1 MKKTKA
7 RYFKPYL
14 FRFEDRFNPS
24 AFTEPIVLNSVNGL
38 LDITLLAQQSNQMLE
53 TIGNTPFNLG
63 TGAIP
68 TQVLTGGFYTYN
80 WTLNS
85 GQATQMTINSNNQ
98 STTSVVGGAGLTGD
112 TYTGPT
118 LHVNRGDTIRIFM
131 ENGLPD
137 SIPLAPN
144 TNTADTSVSQ
154 MTGPQPINNHMHGL
168 HVSPAGSSDNVLIE
182 IPQEMGFVY
191 EYTIPQDQP
200 DGLFWLH
207 NHRHEF
213 TSDQTY
219 RGLASMIIVGN
230 NANID
235 KNAASNIDQI
245 ASIPNQ
251 FVMAI
256 QTQNL
261 AKAND
266 PSIPSYLVNPQMD
279 GAAYSVTN
287 PSGAVGAP
295 LQYLQ
300 YFQGGS
306 VSANTPGTAGGPAT
320 SFIKQYTINGLVNP
334 TITAAIG
341 ESQVWSFAN
350 ISSGTN
356 FQIGLYNGSTLVSNN
371 LFQISQDGNALVN
384 PVAGNGLIIAPGS
397 RYSFVITAPL
407 NANTSYT
414 LKAFDI
420 ASGTSTPA
428 SSSAISLVTITASTI
443 IGSTSAINTSTVLTS
458 STNPAFVDLSTAT
471 IAANRTVVFSSQVAN
486 PNAGSS
492 ISGGGGNQFQIN
504 GESFP
509 DNVIFQPRLG
519 TVEEWTLLNYSNQP
533 HPFHIHVND
542 FQVMSIF
549 APTEPSGTNGVVQF
563 YPGNVTTPYQYGLD
577 VINIPPALFANS
589 VITNLTVTSGGSG
602 FTNGQIVNISQPAFT
617 YVDSKGATKNINA
630 STTSA
635 TGSATVNSAGQL
647 TSVTILSSGAGFNST
662 FNSSGTQTAGYVT
675 ITGGTTPATGTVV
688 VQNGVV
694 VPGSPPSQG
703 PIVINTLSV
712 TAGGSGFT
720 NGQIVNIS
728 SSTSTT
734 NATGSATVNSSG
746 QLTAVAILNPGSGFT
761 TTQTVTITGGTGT
774 TQATGTVFG
783 QASNTFG
790 NVLVP
795 GKIVIRYN
803 PVGFTGSYVYH
814 CHILTHEDRGMM
826 AQITILPNVPIYAT
840 GAGAGGAPQ
849 VNVYSSLDNSL
860 ITSFLAFESG
870 FSGGVSTAV
879 ADVNNDGIS
888 DLIAGAGPGGGPRVI
903 VFNGATNFTTVLQDF
918 FAFDPSFRGGVDV
931 AGADFNVDGFADIV
945 ASAGPGGGPEVRV
958 FDAKTLN
965 VLTQFYAYDP
975 SFSGGVTVATG
986 ETDGSGLSSLI
997 TGAGPGGGSHVKIW
1011 RNALM
1016 YTIGSTPILPGAQTI
1031 STFTLTGQFMAYESA
1046 YTGGVNVSTGLVGG
1060 MSQGGFDRII
1070 TGTINGAPLVSVWQA
1085 MDNMDPFPMSATPQS
1100 DYTMQSS
1107 FFAFNSND
1115 TNGVFVGAVDGS
1127 TGSDLIVT
1135 QGKGSN
1141 VLQRYSFLPGTE
1153 APTFEDEFSPFPI
1166 GFLGG
1171 ISLGGTN

>member
-24 AFTEPIVLNSVNGL
+24 AFAEPIVLNSVNGL
-38 LDITLLAQQSNQMLE
+38 LDITLLAHQSNQMLE
-53 TIGNTPFNLG
+53 TTGQTPFNAG
-63 TGAIP
+63 SAP
-68 TQVLTGGFYTYN
+68 AAVLTGGFYTYN

-112 TYTGPT
+112 SYTGPT
-118 LHVNRGDTIRIFM
+118 LHVKRGDTIRIFM

-137 SIPLAPN
+137 SIPMAPD
-144 TNTADTSVSQ
+144 TNTADNSVSQ
-154 MTGPQPINNHMHGL
+154 MMPGPQPINNHMHGL

-230 NANID
+230 
-235 KNAASNIDQI
+235 AASNIDQI
-245 ASIPNQ
+245 ASIPAGNQ
-251 FVMAI
+251 RVMAI

-261 AKAND
+261 ASATN
-266 PSIPSYLVNPQMD
+266 PSIPIYLTNPQMD
-279 GAAYSVTN
+279 GAAYSVGGSPGT
-287 PSGAVGAP
+287 P

-306 VSANTPGTAGGPAT
+306 VDNAAPYTDQTGQYTGTPGGAAT
-320 SFIKQYTINGLVNP
+320 SFIKQYTINGQLNP
-334 TITAAIG
+334 TITVG
-341 ESQVWSFAN
+341 KGQTEVWSFDN
-350 ISSGTN
+350 ISSITN
-356 FQIGLYNGSTLVSNN
+356 FQIRLYDEAGQKVDNK
-371 LFQISQDGNALVN
+371 LFQISQDGNALSNAVDGKDL
-384 PVAGNGLIIAPGS
+384 VIAPGS
-397 RYSFVITAPL
+397 RYSFIITAPST
-407 NANTSYT
+407 ANKWYT
-414 LKAFDI
+414 LMASDI
-420 ASGTSTPA
+420 QSGTKKSTYTIP
-428 SSSAISLVTITASTI
+428 LVTIKAD
-443 IGSTSAINTSTVLTS
+443 NTSGTTLSPAISTGTVLTS
-458 STNPAFVDLSTAT
+458 STNPAFEDLSTAP
-471 IAANRTVVFSSQVAN
+471 IVAYRQVVFSSTVAN
-486 PNAGSS
+486 PNNGGS
-492 ISGGGGNQFQIN
+492 ISGGSGNQFQIN
-504 GESFP
+504 GEAFP
-509 DNVIFQPRLG
+509 DNVIFQPRLN

-549 APTEPSGTNGVVQF
+549 APTEPSGTVQF

-577 VINIPPALFANS
+577 VINVPPALYSN
-589 VITNLTVTSGGSG
+589 
-602 FTNGQIVNISQPAFT
+602 Q
-617 YVDSKGATKNINA
+617 
-630 STTSA
+630 
-635 TGSATVNSAGQL
+635 
-647 TSVTILSSGAGFNST
+647 
-662 FNSSGTQTAGYVT
+662 
-675 ITGGTTPATGTVV
+675 
-688 VQNGVV
+688 VV

-703 PIVINTLSV
+703 PIVINILTV
-712 TAGGSGFT
+712 ITGGSGFT
-720 NGQIVNIS
+720 NGQIVTIIGGT
-728 SSTSTT
+728 TS
-734 NATGSATVNSSG
+734 ATGSATVNSSG
-746 QLTAVAILNPGSGFT
+746 QLTAVTILNPGVGFTAGQVQVTITGGTTIATGLATVNSSGQLTAVTIYSFGSGFTAGQTVTITGGTTSATGSATVNSSGQLTAVTILNPGSGFT
-761 TTQTVTITGGTGT
+761 GGQTVTITGGTT
-774 TQATGTVFG
+774 NATGTVSG
-783 QASNTFG
+783 QASNTYG
-790 NVLVP
+790 NVLQP
-795 GKIVIRYN
+795 GKVVIRYK
-803 PVGFTGSYVYH
+803 PTDFTGSYVYH

-826 AQITILPNVPIYAT
+826 AQITILPNLPIYAT
-840 GAGAGGAPQ
+840 GAGAGGTPQ

-888 DLIAGAGPGGGPRVI
+888 DLICGAGAGGGPRVI

-945 ASAGPGGGPEVRV
+945 VSAGPGGGPEVRV
-958 FDAKTLN
+958 FDANTLN
-965 VLTQFYAYDP
+965 VLTQFYAYAT

-986 ETDGSGLSSLI
+986 ETDGSGLASLI

-1016 YTIGSTPILPGAQTI
+1016 YKIGSTPILPGAQTI
-1031 STFTLTGQFMAYESA
+1031 SPFTLTGQFMAYESA

-1085 MDNMDPFPMSATPQS
+1085 MDNMDPFPVSATPSS
-1100 DYTMQSS
+1100 DYAMQSS
-1107 FFAFNSND
+1107 FFTFNSND

-1141 VLQRYSFLPGTE
+1141 VLSRYSFLPGTTN
-1153 APTFEDEFSPFPI
+1153 PTLEDEFSPFPI

>member
-1 MKKTKA
+1 
-7 RYFKPYL
+7 
-14 FRFEDRFNPS
+14 
-24 AFTEPIVLNSVNGL
+24 
-38 LDITLLAQQSNQMLE
+38 
-53 TIGNTPFNLG
+53 
-63 TGAIP
+63 
-68 TQVLTGGFYTYN
+68 
-80 WTLNS
+80 
-85 GQATQMTINSNNQ
+85 
-98 STTSVVGGAGLTGD
+98 
-112 TYTGPT
+112 
-118 LHVNRGDTIRIFM
+118 
-131 ENGLPD
+131 
-137 SIPLAPN
+137 
-144 TNTADTSVSQ
+144 
-154 MTGPQPINNHMHGL
+154 
-168 HVSPAGSSDNVLIE
+168 
-182 IPQEMGFVY
+182 
-191 EYTIPQDQP
+191 
-200 DGLFWLH
+200 
-207 NHRHEF
+207 
-213 TSDQTY
+213 
-219 RGLASMIIVGN
+219 MIIVGN

-251 FVMAI
+251 FVMAM

-486 PNAGSS
+486 PNAGNS

-509 DNVIFQPRLG
+509 ENVIFQPRLG

-549 APTEPSGTNGVVQF
+549 APTEPSGANGVVQF

-647 TSVTILSSGAGFNST
+647 TAVTILSSGAGFNST
-662 FNSSGTQTAGYVT
+662 FNSSKAQIAGFVT
-675 ITGGTTPATGTVV
+675 ITGGTTPATGNVV

-703 PIVINTLSV
+703 AIIN
-712 TAGGSGFT
+712 
-720 NGQIVNIS
+720 
-728 SSTSTT
+728 
-734 NATGSATVNSSG
+734 
-746 QLTAVAILNPGSGFT
+746 
-761 TTQTVTITGGTGT
+761 
-774 TQATGTVFG
+774 G

-879 ADVNNDGIS
+879 ADVNNDGYS
-888 DLIAGAGPGGGPRVI
+888 DLICGAGAGGGPRVI

-958 FDAKTLN
+958 FDANTLN

-1085 MDNMDPFPMSATPQS
+1085 MDNMDPFPMSATPSS

-1115 TNGVFVGAVDGS
+1115 TSGVFVGAVDGS

-1141 VLQRYSFLPGTE
+1141 VLNRYSFLPGTE

-1171 ISLGGTN
+1171 ISLGGSN

>member
-1 MKKTKA
+1 MKKTKT
-7 RYFKPYL
+7 RYFKPSL

-24 AFTEPIVLNSVNGL
+24 AFAEPIVLNSVNGL
-38 LDITLLAQQSNQMLE
+38 LDITLLAHQSNQLLE
-53 TIGNTPFNLG
+53 TTGQTPFNSG
-63 TGAIP
+63 STPA
-68 TQVLTGGFYTYN
+68 QVLTGGMYTYQ
-80 WTLNS
+80 WTLNN
-85 GQATQMTINSNNQ
+85 GQASLAGVNV
-98 STTSVVGGAGLTGD
+98 STTSGD
-112 TYTGPT
+112 NYTGPT
-118 LHVNRGDTIRIFM
+118 LNVNRGDTIRIRM
-131 ENGLPD
+131 ENDLPD
-137 SIPLAPN
+137 SIPLAPDI
-144 TNTADTSVSQ
+144 NTAFSTIST
-154 MTGPQPINNHMHGL
+154 MTPGPQPINNHMHGL

-191 EYTIPQDQP
+191 QYTIPQDQP

-219 RGLASMIIVGN
+219 RGLAAMIIVG
-230 NANID
+230 
-235 KNAASNIDQI
+235 NAASNIDQV
-245 ASIPNQ
+245 ASIPAANQ
-251 FVMAI
+251 RVMAM

-261 AKAND
+261 ASATN
-266 PSIPSYLVNPQMD
+266 PSIPSYLINPQMD
-279 GAAYSVTN
+279 GAAYSVGGA
-287 PSGAVGAP
+287 SGTP

-306 VSANTPGTAGGPAT
+306 VDSTAPYTDPTSSAGGIPS

-334 TITAAIG
+334 TITVG
-341 ESQVWSFAN
+341 KGQTEVWSFDN
-350 ISSGTN
+350 ISSVTN
-356 FQIGLYNGSTLVSNN
+356 FQIRLYDQAGTRVDNN
-371 LFQISQDGNALVN
+371 LFQISQDGNALVS
-384 PVAGNGLIIAPGS
+384 PVAGNDLVVAPGS
-397 RYSFVITAPL
+397 RYSFVVTAPST
-407 NANTSYT
+407 AGQSYT
-414 LKAFDI
+414 LRANDI
-420 ASGTSTPA
+420 NSGTKA
-428 SSSAISLVTITASTI
+428 SNTFPIPLVTITANNTNGTTLSP
-443 IGSTSAINTSTVLTS
+443 AISTSTVLTS
-458 STNPAFVDLSTAT
+458 SSNPEFQDLSTAP
-471 IAANRTVVFSSQVAN
+471 IAANRTVVFSSTVAN
-486 PNAGSS
+486 PNAGGS
-492 ISGGGGNQFQIN
+492 ISGGAGNAFQIN

-509 DNVIFQPRLG
+509 ENVIFQPRLG
-519 TVEEWTLLNYSNQP
+519 TVEEWTILNYSNQP

-549 APTEPSGTNGVVQF
+549 APTEPSGSVQF
-563 YPGNVTTPYQYGLD
+563 YPGNVTSPYQYGLD
-577 VINIPPALFANS
+577 VINIPPALYANN
-589 VITNLTVTSGGSG
+589 VITNLT
-602 FTNGQIVNISQPAFT
+602 
-617 YVDSKGATKNINA
+617 
-630 STTSA
+630 
-635 TGSATVNSAGQL
+635 
-647 TSVTILSSGAGFNST
+647 
-662 FNSSGTQTAGYVT
+662 
-675 ITGGTTPATGTVV
+675 
-688 VQNGVV
+688 
-694 VPGSPPSQG
+694 
-703 PIVINTLSV
+703 V

-728 SSTSTT
+728 QPSFGTNSASTI
-734 NATGSATVNSSG
+734 NATGSATVNSAG
-746 QLTAVAILNPGSGFT
+746 QLTAVTILSSGAGFNT
-761 TTQTVTITGGTGT
+761 TVTSGTQTAGFVTITGGTSA
-774 TQATGTVFG
+774 ATGTVVVQSGVVVPGSPPSQGAIVNG
-783 QASNTFG
+783 QAPNTFG

-860 ITSFLAFESG
+860 ITSLLAFEPT

-888 DLIAGAGPGGGPRVI
+888 DLICGAGAGGGPRVI

-965 VLTQFYAYDP
+965 VLTQFYAYDT

-1070 TGTINGAPLVSVWQA
+1070 TGTMNGAPLVSVWQA
-1085 MDNMDPFPMSATPQS
+1085 MDNMDPFPMSATPSS

-1115 TNGVFVGAVDGS
+1115 TSGVFVGAVDGS
-1127 TGSDLIVT
+1127 TGSDLIVS

-1171 ISLGGTN
+1171 ISLGGSN

>member
-1 MKKTKA
+1 MKKTKS
-7 RYFKPYL
+7 RYFKPSL

-24 AFTEPIVLNSVNGL
+24 AFTEPIVLKSVQGL
-38 LDITLLAQQSNQMLE
+38 LDITLLAHQSNQNLE
-53 TIGNTPFNLG
+53 TTGQTPCNIG
-63 TGAIP
+63 P
-68 TQVLTGGFYTYN
+68 TTEKVLTGGFYTYE

-85 GQATQMTINSNNQ
+85 GQASD
-98 STTSVVGGAGLTGD
+98 STTTGD

-118 LHVNRGDTIRIFM
+118 LHVKRGDTIRIRM

-137 SIPLAPN
+137 SIPMAPD
-144 TNTADTSVSQ
+144 TNTVGNSVSQ
-154 MTGPQPINNHMHGL
+154 MMTGPQPINNHMHGL

-230 NANID
+230 
-235 KNAASNIDQI
+235 AASNIDQI
-245 ASIPNQ
+245 ASIPAANQ
-251 FVMAI
+251 RLMGM

-261 AKAND
+261 ASANNQ
-266 PSIPSYLVNPQMD
+266 SIPGYLKNPTMS
-279 GAAYSVTN
+279 GAAYSVGGA
-287 PSGAVGAP
+287 SGTP

-306 VSANTPGTAGGPAT
+306 VDSTAPYTDPTGTAGGAAT

-334 TITAAIG
+334 TITVG
-341 ESQVWSFAN
+341 SGQTEVWSFDN
-350 ISSGTN
+350 ISAITN
-356 FQIGLYNGSTLVSNN
+356 FQIGLYNGSTPVPNN
-371 LFQISQDGNALVN
+371 LFQISQDGNVLAN
-384 PVAGNGLIIAPGS
+384 AVAGNGLIIAPGS
-397 RYSFVITAPL
+397 RYSFVITAPST
-407 NANTSYT
+407 AGTSYT
-414 LKAFDI
+414 LKAIDI
-420 ASGTSTPA
+420 RSGTGSP
-428 SSSAISLVTITASTI
+428 SSSLPFSLVTITANNNSGTTLSPAIST
-443 IGSTSAINTSTVLTS
+443 GTALTS
-458 STNPAFVDLSTAT
+458 KSNPTFKDLSTAP
-471 IAANRTVVFSSQVAN
+471 IAASRTVVFSSQVAN
-486 PNAGSS
+486 PNAGGS
-492 ISGGGGNQFQIN
+492 ISGGTGNQFQIN
-504 GESFP
+504 GEAFP
-509 DNVIFQPRLG
+509 DNVIFQPRLD
-519 TVEEWTLLNYSNQP
+519 TVEEWTLYNYSNQP

-549 APTEPSGTNGVVQF
+549 APTEPSTGVQF
-563 YPGNVTTPYQYGLD
+563 YPGNVTSPYQYSLD
-577 VINIPPALFANS
+577 VINVPPAL
-589 VITNLTVTSGGSG
+589 
-602 FTNGQIVNISQPAFT
+602 
-617 YVDSKGATKNINA
+617 Y
-630 STTSA
+630 
-635 TGSATVNSAGQL
+635 
-647 TSVTILSSGAGFNST
+647 SS
-662 FNSSGTQTAGYVT
+662 
-675 ITGGTTPATGTVV
+675 
-688 VQNGVV
+688 NGVV

-703 PIVINTLSV
+703 PIVINTLTV
-712 TAGGSGFT
+712 TTGGSGFT
-720 NGQIVNIS
+720 NGQIVNIL

-734 NATGSATVNSSG
+734 NATGSATVSSSG
-746 QLTAVAILNPGSGFT
+746 QLTAVTILNPGSGFT
-761 TTQTVTITGGTGT
+761 ANQTVTITGGTGT
-774 TQATGTVFG
+774 NNAAGTVNG
-783 QASNTFG
+783 QAYNTFG

-795 GKIVIRYN
+795 GKIVIRYK
-803 PVGFTGSYVYH
+803 PVGFTGAYVYH

-826 AQITILPNVPIYAT
+826 AQITILPNIPIYAT

-888 DLIAGAGPGGGPRVI
+888 DLICGAGAGGGPRVI
-903 VFNGATNFTTVLQDF
+903 VFDGKTNFTTVLQDF

-986 ETDGSGLSSLI
+986 ETDGSGFPSLI
-997 TGAGPGGGSHVKIW
+997 TGAGPGGGSHVEIW

-1016 YTIGSTPILPGAQTI
+1016 YAIGSTPILPGAQTI
-1031 STFTLTGQFMAYESA
+1031 STFTLTGEFYAYELA

-1070 TGTINGAPLVSVWQA
+1070 TGTMNGAPLVSVWQA

>member
-7 RYFKPYL
+7 RYFKPSL

-24 AFTEPIVLNSVNGL
+24 AFAEPIVLNSVNGL
-38 LDITLLAQQSNQMLE
+38 LDITLLAHQSNQLLE
-53 TIGNTPFNLG
+53 TTGQTPFNAG
-63 TGAIP
+63 STP
-68 TQVLTGGFYTYN
+68 TQVLTGGMYTYQ
-80 WTLNS
+80 WTLNN
-85 GQATQMTINSNNQ
+85 GQASLAGVNV
-98 STTSVVGGAGLTGD
+98 STTSGD
-112 TYTGPT
+112 NYTGPT
-118 LHVNRGDTIRIFM
+118 LNVNRGDTIRIRM
-131 ENGLPD
+131 ENDLPD
-137 SIPLAPN
+137 SIPLAPDI
-144 TNTADTSVSQ
+144 NTAFSTIST
-154 MTGPQPINNHMHGL
+154 MTPGPQPINNHMHGL

-219 RGLASMIIVGN
+219 RGLAAMIIVG
-230 NANID
+230 
-235 KNAASNIDQI
+235 NAASNIDQV
-245 ASIPNQ
+245 ASIPAANQ
-251 FVMAI
+251 RVMAM

-261 AKAND
+261 ASATN
-266 PSIPSYLVNPQMD
+266 PSIPSYLINPQMD
-279 GAAYSVTN
+279 GASYSVGGA
-287 PSGAVGAP
+287 SGTP

-306 VSANTPGTAGGPAT
+306 VDSTAPYTDPTSSAGGIPS

-334 TITAAIG
+334 TITVG
-341 ESQVWSFAN
+341 KGQTEVWSFDN
-350 ISSGTN
+350 ISSVTN
-356 FQIGLYNGSTLVSNN
+356 FQIRLYDQAGTRVDNN
-371 LFQISQDGNALVN
+371 LFQISQDGNALVS
-384 PVAGNGLIIAPGS
+384 PVAGNDLVVAPGS
-397 RYSFVITAPL
+397 RYSFVVTAPST
-407 NANTSYT
+407 AGQSYT
-414 LKAFDI
+414 LRANDI
-420 ASGTSTPA
+420 NSGTKA
-428 SSSAISLVTITASTI
+428 SNAFPIPLVTITANNTNGTTLSP
-443 IGSTSAINTSTVLTS
+443 AISTSTVLTS
-458 STNPAFVDLSTAT
+458 SSNPEFQDLSTAP
-471 IAANRTVVFSSQVAN
+471 IAANRTVVFSSTVAN
-486 PNAGSS
+486 PNAGGS
-492 ISGGGGNQFQIN
+492 ISGGAGNAFQIN

-509 DNVIFQPRLG
+509 ENVIFQPRLG
-519 TVEEWTLLNYSNQP
+519 TVEEWTILNYSNQP

-549 APTEPSGTNGVVQF
+549 APTEPSGSVQF
-563 YPGNVTTPYQYGLD
+563 YPGNVTSPYQYGLD
-577 VINIPPALFANS
+577 VINIPPALYANN
-589 VITNLTVTSGGSG
+589 VITNLT
-602 FTNGQIVNISQPAFT
+602 
-617 YVDSKGATKNINA
+617 
-630 STTSA
+630 
-635 TGSATVNSAGQL
+635 
-647 TSVTILSSGAGFNST
+647 
-662 FNSSGTQTAGYVT
+662 
-675 ITGGTTPATGTVV
+675 
-688 VQNGVV
+688 
-694 VPGSPPSQG
+694 
-703 PIVINTLSV
+703 V

-734 NATGSATVNSSG
+734 NATGSATVNSAG
-746 QLTAVAILNPGSGFT
+746 QITAVTIFSSGAGIT
-761 TTQTVTITGGTGT
+761 NGQSVSITGGATA
-774 TQATGTVFG
+774 ATGTVVVQNGVVVPENPPSQGAIVNG
-783 QASNTFG
+783 QAPNTFG

-826 AQITILPNVPIYAT
+826 AQITILPNIPIYAT

-860 ITSFLAFESG
+860 ITSLLAFEPS

-888 DLIAGAGPGGGPRVI
+888 DLICGAGAGGGPRVI

-965 VLTQFYAYDP
+965 VLTQFYAYDT

-1115 TNGVFVGAVDGS
+1115 TSGVFVGAVDGS
-1127 TGSDLIVT
+1127 TGSDLLVT

-1171 ISLGGTN
+1171 ISLGGSN

>member
-1 MKKTKA
+1 MKKTKT
-7 RYFKPYL
+7 RYFKPSL

-24 AFTEPIVLNSVNGL
+24 AFAEPIVLNSVNGL
-38 LDITLLAQQSNQMLE
+38 LDITLLAHQSNQLLE
-53 TIGNTPFNLG
+53 TTGQTPFNSG
-63 TGAIP
+63 STPA
-68 TQVLTGGFYTYN
+68 QVLTGGMYTYQ
-80 WTLNS
+80 WTLNN
-85 GQATQMTINSNNQ
+85 GQASLAGVNV
-98 STTSVVGGAGLTGD
+98 STTSGD
-112 TYTGPT
+112 NYTGPT
-118 LHVNRGDTIRIFM
+118 LNVNRGDTIRIRM
-131 ENGLPD
+131 ENDLPD
-137 SIPLAPN
+137 SIPLAPDI
-144 TNTADTSVSQ
+144 NTAFSTIST
-154 MTGPQPINNHMHGL
+154 MTPGPQPINNHMHGL

-191 EYTIPQDQP
+191 QYTIPQDQP

-219 RGLASMIIVGN
+219 RGLAAMIIVG
-230 NANID
+230 
-235 KNAASNIDQI
+235 NAASNIDQV
-245 ASIPNQ
+245 ASIPAANQ
-251 FVMAI
+251 RVMAM

-261 AKAND
+261 ASATN
-266 PSIPSYLVNPQMD
+266 PSIPSYLINPQMD
-279 GAAYSVTN
+279 GAAYSVGGA
-287 PSGAVGAP
+287 SGTP

-306 VSANTPGTAGGPAT
+306 VDSTAPYTDPTSSAGGIPS

-334 TITAAIG
+334 TITVG
-341 ESQVWSFAN
+341 KGQTEVWSFDN
-350 ISSGTN
+350 ISSVTN
-356 FQIGLYNGSTLVSNN
+356 FQIRLYDQAGTRVDNN
-371 LFQISQDGNALVN
+371 LFQISQDGNALVS
-384 PVAGNGLIIAPGS
+384 PVAGNDLVVAPGS
-397 RYSFVITAPL
+397 RYSFVVTAPST
-407 NANTSYT
+407 AGQSYT
-414 LKAFDI
+414 LRANDI
-420 ASGTSTPA
+420 NSGTKA
-428 SSSAISLVTITASTI
+428 SNTFPIPLVTITANNTNGTTLSP
-443 IGSTSAINTSTVLTS
+443 AISTSTVLTS
-458 STNPAFVDLSTAT
+458 SSNPEFQDLSTAP
-471 IAANRTVVFSSQVAN
+471 IAANRTVVFSSTVAN
-486 PNAGSS
+486 PNAGGS
-492 ISGGGGNQFQIN
+492 ISGGAGNAFQIN

-509 DNVIFQPRLG
+509 ENVIFQPRLG
-519 TVEEWTLLNYSNQP
+519 TVEEWTILNYSNQP

-549 APTEPSGTNGVVQF
+549 APTEPSGSVQF
-563 YPGNVTTPYQYGLD
+563 YPGNVTSPYQYGLD
-577 VINIPPALFANS
+577 VINIPPALYANN
-589 VITNLTVTSGGSG
+589 VITNLT
-602 FTNGQIVNISQPAFT
+602 
-617 YVDSKGATKNINA
+617 
-630 STTSA
+630 
-635 TGSATVNSAGQL
+635 
-647 TSVTILSSGAGFNST
+647 
-662 FNSSGTQTAGYVT
+662 
-675 ITGGTTPATGTVV
+675 
-688 VQNGVV
+688 
-694 VPGSPPSQG
+694 
-703 PIVINTLSV
+703 V

-728 SSTSTT
+728 QPSFGTNSASTI
-734 NATGSATVNSSG
+734 NATGSATVNSAG
-746 QLTAVAILNPGSGFT
+746 QLTAVTILSSGAGFNT
-761 TTQTVTITGGTGT
+761 TVTSGTQTAGFVTITGGTSA
-774 TQATGTVFG
+774 ATGTVVVQSGVVVPGSPPSQGAIVNG
-783 QASNTFG
+783 QAPNTFG

-860 ITSFLAFESG
+860 ITSLLAFEPT
-870 FSGGVSTAV
+870 FSGGVNTAV

-888 DLIAGAGPGGGPRVI
+888 DLICGAGAGGGPRVI

-965 VLTQFYAYDP
+965 VLTQFYAYDT

-1070 TGTINGAPLVSVWQA
+1070 TGTMNGAPLVSVWQA
-1085 MDNMDPFPMSATPQS
+1085 MDNMDPFPMSATPSS

-1115 TNGVFVGAVDGS
+1115 TSGVFVGAVDGS

-1171 ISLGGTN
+1171 ISLGGSN

>member
-7 RYFKPYL
+7 RYFKPSL

-24 AFTEPIVLNSVNGL
+24 AFAEPIVLNSVNGL
-38 LDITLLAQQSNQMLE
+38 LDITLLAHQSNQLLE
-53 TIGNTPFNLG
+53 TTGQTPFNAG
-63 TGAIP
+63 STP
-68 TQVLTGGFYTYN
+68 TQVLTGGMYTYQ
-80 WTLNS
+80 WTLNN
-85 GQATQMTINSNNQ
+85 GQASLAGVNV
-98 STTSVVGGAGLTGD
+98 STTSGD
-112 TYTGPT
+112 NYTGPT
-118 LHVNRGDTIRIFM
+118 LNVNRGDTIRIRM
-131 ENGLPD
+131 ENDLPD
-137 SIPLAPN
+137 SIPLAPDI
-144 TNTADTSVSQ
+144 NTAFSTIST
-154 MTGPQPINNHMHGL
+154 MTPGPQPINNHMHGL

-219 RGLASMIIVGN
+219 RGLAAMIIVG
-230 NANID
+230 
-235 KNAASNIDQI
+235 NAASNIDQV
-245 ASIPNQ
+245 ASIPAANQ
-251 FVMAI
+251 RVMAM

-261 AKAND
+261 ASATN
-266 PSIPSYLVNPQMD
+266 PSIPSYLINPQMD
-279 GAAYSVTN
+279 GASYSVGGA
-287 PSGAVGAP
+287 SGTP

-306 VSANTPGTAGGPAT
+306 VDSTAPYTDPTSSAGGIPS

-334 TITAAIG
+334 TITVG
-341 ESQVWSFAN
+341 KGQTEVWSFDN
-350 ISSGTN
+350 ISSVTN
-356 FQIGLYNGSTLVSNN
+356 FQIRLYDQAGTRVDNN
-371 LFQISQDGNALVN
+371 LFQISQDGNALVS
-384 PVAGNGLIIAPGS
+384 PVAGNDLVVAPGS
-397 RYSFVITAPL
+397 RYSFVVTAPST
-407 NANTSYT
+407 AGQSYT
-414 LKAFDI
+414 LRANDI
-420 ASGTSTPA
+420 NSGTKA
-428 SSSAISLVTITASTI
+428 SNAFPIPLVTITANNTNGTTLSP
-443 IGSTSAINTSTVLTS
+443 AISTSTVLTS
-458 STNPAFVDLSTAT
+458 SSNPEFQDLSTAP
-471 IAANRTVVFSSQVAN
+471 IAANRTVVFSSTVAN
-486 PNAGSS
+486 PNAGGS
-492 ISGGGGNQFQIN
+492 ISGGAGNAFQIN

-509 DNVIFQPRLG
+509 ENVIFQPRLG
-519 TVEEWTLLNYSNQP
+519 TVEEWTILNYSNQP

-549 APTEPSGTNGVVQF
+549 APTEPSGSVQF
-563 YPGNVTTPYQYGLD
+563 YPGNVTSPFQYGLD
-577 VINIPPALFANS
+577 VINIPPALYANN
-589 VITNLTVTSGGSG
+589 VITNLT
-602 FTNGQIVNISQPAFT
+602 
-617 YVDSKGATKNINA
+617 
-630 STTSA
+630 
-635 TGSATVNSAGQL
+635 
-647 TSVTILSSGAGFNST
+647 
-662 FNSSGTQTAGYVT
+662 
-675 ITGGTTPATGTVV
+675 
-688 VQNGVV
+688 
-694 VPGSPPSQG
+694 
-703 PIVINTLSV
+703 V

-734 NATGSATVNSSG
+734 NATGSATVNSAG
-746 QLTAVAILNPGSGFT
+746 QITAVTIFSSGAGIT
-761 TTQTVTITGGTGT
+761 NGQSVSITGGATA
-774 TQATGTVFG
+774 ATGTVVVQNGVVVPENPPSQGAIVNG
-783 QASNTFG
+783 QAPNTFG

-803 PVGFTGSYVYH
+803 PVDFTGSYVYH

-826 AQITILPNVPIYAT
+826 AQITILPNIPIYAT

-860 ITSFLAFESG
+860 ITSLLAFEPS

-888 DLIAGAGPGGGPRVI
+888 DLICGAGAGGGPRVI

-965 VLTQFYAYDP
+965 VLTQFYAYDT

-1115 TNGVFVGAVDGS
+1115 TSGVFVGAVDGS
-1127 TGSDLIVT
+1127 TGSDLLVT

-1171 ISLGGTN
+1171 ISLGGSN

>member
-1 MKKTKA
+1 MKKIKA
-7 RYFKPYL
+7 RYFKPSL

-24 AFTEPIVLNSVNGL
+24 AFAEPIVLNSVNGL
-38 LDITLLAQQSNQMLE
+38 LDITLLAHQSNQMLE
-53 TIGNTPFNLG
+53 TTGQTPFNAG
-63 TGAIP
+63 STPAA
-68 TQVLTGGFYTYN
+68 VLTGGLYTYQ

-85 GQATQMTINSNNQ
+85 GQASLASVNV
-98 STTSVVGGAGLTGD
+98 STTQGD
-112 TYTGPT
+112 NYTGPT
-118 LHVNRGDTIRIFM
+118 LNVNRGDTIRIRM
-131 ENGLPD
+131 ENDLPD

-144 TNTADTSVSQ
+144 TNTADNSVSQ
-154 MTGPQPINNHMHGL
+154 MMPGPQPINNHMHGF
-168 HVSPAGSSDNVLIE
+168 HVSPEGSSDNVLIE

-213 TSDQTY
+213 TNDQTY

-230 NANID
+230 
-235 KNAASNIDQI
+235 AASNIDQI
-245 ASIPNQ
+245 ASILPVNQ
-251 FVMAI
+251 RVMAM

-261 AKAND
+261 ASATN

-279 GAAYSVTN
+279 GAAYSVGGA
-287 PSGAVGAP
+287 SGTP

-300 YFQGGS
+300 YFQGGN
-306 VSANTPGTAGGPAT
+306 VDNTAPYTDPTSSPGGIPN

-334 TITAAIG
+334 TITVG
-341 ESQVWSFAN
+341 TGQTEVWSFDN

-356 FQIGLYNGSTLVSNN
+356 FQIGLYTGSTLVPNN
-371 LFQISQDGNALVN
+371 LFQISQDGNVLSNAI
-384 PVAGNGLIIAPGS
+384 AGNGLIIAPGS
-397 RYSFVITAPL
+397 RYSFVITAPST
-407 NANTSYT
+407 ANTSYT
-414 LKAFDI
+414 LKANDI
-420 ASGTSTPA
+420 ASGNKQGSYP
-428 SSSAISLVTITASTI
+428 ISLVTFTTNNTNGTTLSPVISTGTA
-443 IGSTSAINTSTVLTS
+443 LTS
-458 STNPAFVDLSTAT
+458 PSNNAFVDLSTAP

-486 PNAGSS
+486 PNAGNS
-492 ISGGGGNQFQIN
+492 ISGGGGNAFQIN

-509 DNVIFQPRLG
+509 ENVIFQPRLG
-519 TVEEWTLLNYSNQP
+519 TVEEWTILNYSNQP

-549 APTEPSGTNGVVQF
+549 APTEPLGSVQF
-563 YPGNVTTPYQYGLD
+563 YPGNVTSPYQYGLD

-589 VITNLTVTSGGSG
+589 VITNLTVTAGGSG
-602 FTNGQIVNISQPAFT
+602 FTNGQIVNISQPSF
-617 YVDSKGATKNINA
+617 GASSA
-630 STTSA
+630 STINA

-647 TSVTILSSGAGFNST
+647 TAVTILSSGAGFNST
-662 FNSSGTQTAGYVT
+662 FNSSGIQKAGYVT
-675 ITGGTTPATGTVV
+675 ITAGTASATGTVV

-703 PIVINTLSV
+703 
-712 TAGGSGFT
+712 A
-720 NGQIVNIS
+720 IVN
-728 SSTSTT
+728 
-734 NATGSATVNSSG
+734 
-746 QLTAVAILNPGSGFT
+746 
-761 TTQTVTITGGTGT
+761 
-774 TQATGTVFG
+774 G

-826 AQITILPNVPIYAT
+826 AQITILPNIPIYAT
-840 GAGAGGAPQ
+840 GAGAGGTPQ

-860 ITSFLAFESG
+860 ISSFLAFEPS

-888 DLIAGAGPGGGPRVI
+888 DLICGAGPGGGPRVI

-918 FAFDPSFRGGVDV
+918 FAFDQSFRGGVDV

-945 ASAGPGGGPEVRV
+945 VSAGPGGGPEVRV
-958 FDAKTLN
+958 FDANTLN
-965 VLTQFYAYDP
+965 VLTQFYAYDT

-1085 MDNMDPFPMSATPQS
+1085 MDHMDPFPMSATPKS

-1141 VLQRYSFLPGTE
+1141 VLQRYSFLPGT
-1153 APTFEDEFSPFPI
+1153 ANPIFADEFSPFPI

>member
-24 AFTEPIVLNSVNGL
+24 AFAEPIVLNSVNHL
-38 LDITLLAQQSNQMLE
+38 LDITLLAHQSNQMLE
-53 TIGNTPFNLG
+53 TTGQTPFNSL
-63 TGAIP
+63 TTPAA
-68 TQVLTGGFYTYN
+68 VLTGGLYTYQ
-80 WTLNS
+80 WTLNN

-98 STTSVVGGAGLTGD
+98 STTAPVLGIAGQTGD
-112 TYTGPT
+112 SYTGPT
-118 LHVNRGDTIRIFM
+118 LHVQRGDTIRIFM
-131 ENGLPD
+131 ENDMPD
-137 SIPLAPN
+137 SIPFAPDI
-144 TNTADTSVSQ
+144 NTAFSTIST
-154 MTGPQPINNHMHGL
+154 MTPGPQPINNHMHGL
-168 HVSPAGSSDNVLIE
+168 HVSPEGSSDNVLIE

-207 NHRHEF
+207 NHRHEY

-230 NANID
+230 NTNID
-235 KNAASNIDQI
+235 NNAASNIDQI

-251 FVMAI
+251 FVMAM
-256 QTQNL
+256 QNQSFASATNL
-261 AKAND
+261 
-266 PSIPSYLVNPQMD
+266 SIPSYLEFPQMD
-279 GAAYSVTN
+279 GAAYSVAN
-287 PSGAVGAP
+287 PSGAVGTP
-295 LQYLQ
+295 QQYLQ

-306 VSANTPGTAGGPAT
+306 FDKTAPYTDPISTAGGIPT
-320 SFIKQYTINGLVNP
+320 SFVKQYTINGQVNP
-334 TITAAIG
+334 TINAARG
-341 ESQVWSFAN
+341 ETQVWSFAN
-350 ISSGTN
+350 ISPVTN

-371 LFQISQDGNALVN
+371 LFQISQDGNALVK

-397 RYSFVITAPL
+397 RYSFVITAPST
-407 NANTSYT
+407 AGTSYT

-420 ASGTSTPA
+420 QAGTSTP
-428 SSSAISLVTITASTI
+428 SSSLAISLVTITASTTI
-443 IGSTSAINTSTVLTS
+443 SPTQPIINTGTVLTS
-458 STNPAFVDLSTAT
+458 STNSAFVDLSTAT
-471 IAANRTVVFSSQVAN
+471 IAANRTVVFSSQIAN
-486 PNAGSS
+486 PNAGGS
-492 ISGGGGNQFQIN
+492 IAGGAGNQFQIN
-504 GESFP
+504 GEAFP
-509 DNVIFQPRLG
+509 DNVIFQPRLN

-549 APTEPSGTNGVVQF
+549 APTEPSGSVQF
-563 YPGNVTTPYQYGLD
+563 YPGNVTSPYQYGLD
-577 VINIPPALFANS
+577 VINVPPARFANS
-589 VITNLTVTSGGSG
+589 VITNLTVNLGGSG
-602 FTNGQIVNISQPAFT
+602 FTNGQIVNISQPAFA
-617 YVDSKGATKNINA
+617 YVNGNGATVNSA
-630 STTSA
+630 STVNA

-647 TSVTILSSGAGFNST
+647 TAVTIYSSGAGFNST
-662 FNSSGTQTAGYVT
+662 QLPLGTVI
-675 ITGGTTPATGTVV
+675 ITGGATNATGTVV

-694 VPGSPPSQG
+694 VPENPPSQG
-703 PIVINTLSV
+703 AIV
-712 TAGGSGFT
+712 
-720 NGQIVNIS
+720 NGQ
-728 SSTSTT
+728 
-734 NATGSATVNSSG
+734 A
-746 QLTAVAILNPGSGFT
+746 P
-761 TTQTVTITGGTGT
+761 
-774 TQATGTVFG
+774 
-783 QASNTFG
+783 NTYG

-795 GKIVIRYN
+795 GKIVIRYA
-803 PVGFTGSYVYH
+803 PTGFTGSYVYH
-814 CHILTHEDRGMM
+814 CHILTHEDLGMM
-826 AQITILPNVPIYAT
+826 AQITILPNLPIYAT
-840 GAGAGGAPQ
+840 GAGAGGTPQ

-888 DLIAGAGPGGGPRVI
+888 DLICGAGAGGGPRVI

-945 ASAGPGGGPEVRV
+945 VSAGPGGGPEVRV

-965 VLTQFYAYDP
+965 VLTQFYAYDT

-1016 YTIGSTPILPGAQTI
+1016 YAIGSTPILPGAQTI

-1085 MDNMDPFPMSATPQS
+1085 MDNMDPFPVSATPSS
-1100 DYTMQSS
+1100 DYAMQSS
-1107 FFAFNSND
+1107 FFTFNSND

-1141 VLQRYSFLPGTE
+1141 VLSRYSFLPGTTN
-1153 APTFEDEFSPFPI
+1153 PTLEDEFSPFPI

>member
-420 ASGTSTPA
+420 QSGTSKPA

-509 DNVIFQPRLG
+509 ENVIFQPRLG

-549 APTEPSGTNGVVQF
+549 APTEPSGTNGVIQF

-577 VINIPPALFANS
+577 VINVPPALFANS
-589 VITNLTVTSGGSG
+589 VITSLTVTAGGSG
-602 FTNGQIVNISQPAFT
+602 FTNGQIVNISQISFGT
-617 YVDSKGATKNINA
+617 NSA
-630 STTSA
+630 STINA

-647 TSVTILSSGAGFNST
+647 TAVTILSSGAGFNST
-662 FNSSGTQTAGYVT
+662 FNSSGAQVAGYVT
-675 ITGGTTPATGTVV
+675 ITAGTASATGKVV

-703 PIVINTLSV
+703 
-712 TAGGSGFT
+712 A
-720 NGQIVNIS
+720 IVN
-728 SSTSTT
+728 
-734 NATGSATVNSSG
+734 
-746 QLTAVAILNPGSGFT
+746 
-761 TTQTVTITGGTGT
+761 
-774 TQATGTVFG
+774 G

-826 AQITILPNVPIYAT
+826 AQITILPNIPIYAT

-879 ADVNNDGIS
+879 ADVNNDGYS
-888 DLIAGAGPGGGPRVI
+888 DLICGAGAGGGPRVI

-945 ASAGPGGGPEVRV
+945 VSAGPGGGPEVRV
-958 FDAKTLN
+958 FDANTLN
-965 VLTQFYAYDP
+965 VLTQFYAYAP

-986 ETDGSGLSSLI
+986 ETDGSGFPSLI
-997 TGAGPGGGSHVKIW
+997 TGAGPGGGSHVEIW

-1016 YTIGSTPILPGAQTI
+1016 YAIGSTPILPGAQTI
-1031 STFTLTGQFMAYESA
+1031 STFTLTGEFYAYELA

-1070 TGTINGAPLVSVWQA
+1070 TGTMNGAPLVSVWQA
-1085 MDNMDPFPMSATPQS
+1085 MENMDPFPVSATPQIE
-1100 DYTMQSS
+1100 YTMQSS

-1141 VLQRYSFLPGTE
+1141 VLSRYSFLPGTTN
-1153 APTFEDEFSPFPI
+1153 PTLEDEFSPFPI

>member
-7 RYFKPYL
+7 RYFKPSL

-24 AFTEPIVLNSVNGL
+24 AFAEPIVLNSVNGL
-38 LDITLLAQQSNQMLE
+38 LDITLLAHQSNQMLE
-53 TIGNTPFNLG
+53 TTGQTPFNAG
-63 TGAIP
+63 STTAK
-68 TQVLTGGFYTYN
+68 VLTGGFYTYQ

-85 GQATQMTINSNNQ
+85 GQASDL
-98 STTSVVGGAGLTGD
+98 TTTGD

-118 LHVNRGDTIRIFM
+118 LHVNRGDTIRIYM
-131 ENGLPD
+131 ENDLPD

-144 TNTADTSVSQ
+144 TNTADNSVSQ
-154 MTGPQPINNHMHGL
+154 MMPGPQPVNNHMHGL

-191 EYTIPQDQP
+191 EYTIPQEQP

-213 TSDQTY
+213 TNDQTY

-230 NANID
+230 
-235 KNAASNIDQI
+235 AASNIDQI
-245 ASIPNQ
+245 ASIPAANQ
-251 FVMAI
+251 RLMGM

-261 AKAND
+261 ASANN
-266 PSIPSYLVNPQMD
+266 PSIPGYLTSPKMD
-279 GAAYSVTN
+279 NAAYSVTN

-300 YFQGGS
+300 YFQGGQ
-306 VSANTPGTAGGPAT
+306 VDGTAPYTDANQVNGTLNSAYGIPTA
-320 SFIKQYTINGLVNP
+320 FIKQYTINGLVNP
-334 TITAAIG
+334 TITVG
-341 ESQVWSFAN
+341 KGQTEVWSFDN

-356 FQIGLYNGSTLVSNN
+356 FQIRLYDQAGTKVDGK
-371 LFQISQDGNALVN
+371 LFQISQDGNVLAN
-384 PVAGNGLIIAPGS
+384 AVAGNDLIVAPGS
-397 RYSFVITAPL
+397 RYSFVITAPST
-407 NANTSYT
+407 ANTSYT
-414 LKAFDI
+414 LKANDI
-420 ASGTSTPA
+420 QSGNKQGSYP
-428 SSSAISLVTITASTI
+428 ISLVTFTTNNISGTTLSPAISTGTA
-443 IGSTSAINTSTVLTS
+443 LTS
-458 STNPAFVDLSTAT
+458 KSNPAFVDLSTAT
-471 IAANRTVVFSSQVAN
+471 IAANRTVVFSSTVAN
-486 PNAGSS
+486 PNGGSS
-492 ISGGGGNQFQIN
+492 ISGGSGNQFQIN
-504 GESFP
+504 GEAFP
-509 DNVIFQPRLG
+509 DNVIFQPRLN

-549 APTEPSGTNGVVQF
+549 APTEPSGTVQF
-563 YPGNVTTPYQYGLD
+563 YPGNVTSPYQYGLD
-577 VINIPPALFANS
+577 VINVPPALY
-589 VITNLTVTSGGSG
+589 TSTS
-602 FTNGQIVNISQPAFT
+602 NG
-617 YVDSKGATKNINA
+617 
-630 STTSA
+630 
-635 TGSATVNSAGQL
+635 
-647 TSVTILSSGAGFNST
+647 
-662 FNSSGTQTAGYVT
+662 
-675 ITGGTTPATGTVV
+675 
-688 VQNGVV
+688 GVV

-703 PIVINTLSV
+703 PIVINTLIV

-734 NATGSATVNSSG
+734 NATGSATVNSAG

-761 TTQTVTITGGTGT
+761 SPNQPVTITGGTT
-774 TQATGTVFG
+774 NAAGTVFG

-888 DLIAGAGPGGGPRVI
+888 DLICGAGAGGGPRVI

-918 FAFDPSFRGGVDV
+918 FAFDPSFKGGVDV

-958 FDAKTLN
+958 FDANTLN
-965 VLTQFYAYDP
+965 VLTQFYAYDT

-1085 MDNMDPFPMSATPQS
+1085 MDNMDPFPMSATPSS

-1107 FFAFNSND
+1107 FFVFNSND
-1115 TNGVFVGAVDGS
+1115 TSGVFVGAVDGS

-1141 VLQRYSFLPGTE
+1141 VLNRYSFLPGTTN
-1153 APTFEDEFSPFPI
+1153 PTLEDEFSPFPI

>member
-7 RYFKPYL
+7 RYFKPSL

-24 AFTEPIVLNSVNGL
+24 AFTEPIVLNSVNHL
-38 LDITLLAQQSNQMLE
+38 LDITLLAHQSNQMLE

-98 STTSVVGGAGLTGD
+98 STTSVVGGAGLSGD

-118 LHVNRGDTIRIFM
+118 LHVNRGDTIRIRM
-131 ENGLPD
+131 ENNLPD

-251 FVMAI
+251 FVMAM

-420 ASGTSTPA
+420 ASGTSAPA

-486 PNAGSS
+486 PNAGNS

-509 DNVIFQPRLG
+509 ENVIFQPRLG

-549 APTEPSGTNGVVQF
+549 APTEPSGANGVVQF

-647 TSVTILSSGAGFNST
+647 TAVTILSSGAGFNST
-662 FNSSGTQTAGYVT
+662 FNSSKAQIAGFVT
-675 ITGGTTPATGTVV
+675 ITGGTTPATGNVV

-703 PIVINTLSV
+703 AIIN
-712 TAGGSGFT
+712 
-720 NGQIVNIS
+720 
-728 SSTSTT
+728 
-734 NATGSATVNSSG
+734 
-746 QLTAVAILNPGSGFT
+746 
-761 TTQTVTITGGTGT
+761 
-774 TQATGTVFG
+774 G

-826 AQITILPNVPIYAT
+826 AQITILPNIPIYAT

-860 ITSFLAFESG
+860 ITSLLAFEPS

-888 DLIAGAGPGGGPRVI
+888 DLICGAGAGGGPRVI

-945 ASAGPGGGPEVRV
+945 VSAGPGGGPEVRV
-958 FDAKTLN
+958 FDANTLN
-965 VLTQFYAYDP
+965 VLTQFYAYAP

-997 TGAGPGGGSHVKIW
+997 TGAGPGGGAHVKIW

-1085 MDNMDPFPMSATPQS
+1085 MDNMDPFPMSSTPSS

-1115 TNGVFVGAVDGS
+1115 TSGVFVGAVDGS

-1171 ISLGGTN
+1171 ISLGGSN

>member
-7 RYFKPYL
+7 RYFKPSL

-24 AFTEPIVLNSVNGL
+24 AFAEPIVLNSVNHL
-38 LDITLLAQQSNQMLE
+38 LDITLLAHQSNQMLE

-112 TYTGPT
+112 SYTGPT
-118 LHVNRGDTIRIFM
+118 LHVNRGDTIRIRM
-131 ENGLPD
+131 ENNLPD
-137 SIPLAPN
+137 SIPLAPDL
-144 TNTADTSVSQ
+144 NTAFKTIST
-154 MTGPQPINNHMHGL
+154 MPPGPQPINNHMHGL
-168 HVSPAGSSDNVLIE
+168 HVSPEGSSDNVLIE

-245 ASIPNQ
+245 STIPNQ
-251 FVMAI
+251 FVMAM
-256 QTQNL
+256 QTQSL
-261 AKAND
+261 ASANN
-266 PSIPSYLVNPQMD
+266 PSIPGYLKNPQMD
-279 GAAYSVTN
+279 GAAYSVGGA
-287 PSGAVGAP
+287 SGTP

-306 VSANTPGTAGGPAT
+306 VSQPEVSPALALKNKGVLGGIPT
-320 SFIKQYTINGLVNP
+320 SFIQQYTINGQVNP
-334 TITAAIG
+334 TINAAIG

-350 ISSGTN
+350 ISSVTN
-356 FQIGLYNGSTLVSNN
+356 FQIGLYNGSILVSNN
-371 LFQISQDGNALVN
+371 LFQISQDGNALVK

-397 RYSFVITAPL
+397 RYSFVITAPST
-407 NANTSYT
+407 ANTSYT
-414 LKAFDI
+414 LKASDI
-420 ASGTSTPA
+420 GSGNTASTYP
-428 SSSAISLVTITASTI
+428 ISLVTIKTSTTF
-443 IGSTSAINTSTVLTS
+443 GSTSGINTSTVLTS
-458 STNPAFVDLSTAT
+458 STNPAFVDLSTAP
-471 IAANRTVVFSSQVAN
+471 IAANRTVVFSSTVAN
-486 PNAGSS
+486 PNAGGS
-492 ISGGGGNQFQIN
+492 IAGGAGNQFQIN
-504 GESFP
+504 EEAFP
-509 DNVIFQPRLG
+509 DNVIFQPRLN
-519 TVEEWTLLNYSNQP
+519 TVEEWTILNYSNQP

-549 APTEPSGTNGVVQF
+549 APTEPSGTVQF
-563 YPGNVTTPYQYGLD
+563 YPGNVTSPYQYGLD
-577 VINIPPALFANS
+577 VINVPPAL
-589 VITNLTVTSGGSG
+589 
-602 FTNGQIVNISQPAFT
+602 
-617 YVDSKGATKNINA
+617 YA
-630 STTSA
+630 S
-635 TGSATVNSAGQL
+635 
-647 TSVTILSSGAGFNST
+647 
-662 FNSSGTQTAGYVT
+662 
-675 ITGGTTPATGTVV
+675 
-688 VQNGVV
+688 NGVV

-703 PIVINTLSV
+703 PIVINTLIV

-734 NATGSATVNSSG
+734 NATGSATVNSAG
-746 QLTAVAILNPGSGFT
+746 QITAVAILNPGSGFT
-761 TTQTVTITGGTGT
+761 SPNQPVTITGGTGT
-774 TQATGTVFG
+774 TNAAGTVDG

-795 GKIVIRYN
+795 GKIIIRYA

-888 DLIAGAGPGGGPRVI
+888 DLICGAGAGGGPRVI
-903 VFNGATNFTTVLQDF
+903 VFDGKTNFTTVLQDF
-918 FAFDPSFRGGVDV
+918 FAFNPSFRGGVDV

-945 ASAGPGGGPEVRV
+945 VSAGPGGGPEVRV
-958 FDAKTLN
+958 FDANTLN
-965 VLTQFYAYDP
+965 VLTQFYAYAP

-986 ETDGSGLSSLI
+986 ETDGSGLASLI

-1016 YTIGSTPILPGAQTI
+1016 YAIGSTPILPGAQTI
-1031 STFTLTGQFMAYESA
+1031 STFTLTGQFMAYELA

-1070 TGTINGAPLVSVWQA
+1070 TGTMNGAPLVSVWQA
-1085 MDNMDPFPMSATPQS
+1085 MDNMDPFPVSATPSS
-1100 DYTMQSS
+1100 DYAMQSS
-1107 FFAFNSND
+1107 FFVFNSND

-1141 VLQRYSFLPGTE
+1141 VLSRYSLLPGTTN
-1153 APTFEDEFSPFPI
+1153 PTLEDEFSPFPI

>member
-1 MKKTKA
+1 MM
-7 RYFKPYL
+7 P
-14 FRFEDRFNPS
+14 
-24 AFTEPIVLNSVNGL
+24 
-38 LDITLLAQQSNQMLE
+38 
-53 TIGNTPFNLG
+53 
-63 TGAIP
+63 
-68 TQVLTGGFYTYN
+68 
-80 WTLNS
+80 
-85 GQATQMTINSNNQ
+85 
-98 STTSVVGGAGLTGD
+98 
-112 TYTGPT
+112 
-118 LHVNRGDTIRIFM
+118 
-131 ENGLPD
+131 
-137 SIPLAPN
+137 
-144 TNTADTSVSQ
+144 
-154 MTGPQPINNHMHGL
+154 GPQPINNHMHGL

-219 RGLASMIIVGN
+219 RGLAAMIIVG
-230 NANID
+230 
-235 KNAASNIDQI
+235 NAASNIDQI
-245 ASIPNQ
+245 ASIPAGNQ
-251 FVMAI
+251 RVMAM
-256 QTQNL
+256 QTQIL
-261 AKAND
+261 ASATN
-266 PSIPSYLVNPQMD
+266 PSIPIYLTNPQMD
-279 GAAYSVTN
+279 GAAYSVGGV
-287 PSGAVGAP
+287 SGTP

-300 YFQGGS
+300 YFQGGQVDS
-306 VSANTPGTAGGPAT
+306 TPAPFTDANIVNGTLNSAYGIPTA
-320 SFIKQYTINGLVNP
+320 FIKQYTINGLVNP
-334 TITAAIG
+334 TITVG
-341 ESQVWSFAN
+341 KGQTEVWSFDN

-356 FQIGLYNGSTLVSNN
+356 FQIRLYNGSTPVPNN
-371 LFQISQDGNALVN
+371 LFQISQDGNVLSNA
-384 PVAGNGLIIAPGS
+384 VAGNDLIIAPGS
-397 RYSFVITAPL
+397 RYSFVITAPST
-407 NANTSYT
+407 AGTSYT
-414 LKAFDI
+414 LKANDI
-420 ASGTSTPA
+420 ASGNKQGSYP
-428 SSSAISLVTITASTI
+428 ISLVTFTADNTNGTTLSPAIST
-443 IGSTSAINTSTVLTS
+443 GTALTS
-458 STNPAFVDLSTAT
+458 PSNNAFVDLSNAP
-471 IAANRTVVFSSQVAN
+471 IAANRQVVFNSTVAN
-486 PNAGSS
+486 PNAANS
-492 ISGGGGNQFQIN
+492 IAGGTGNQFQIN
-504 GESFP
+504 GKAFP
-509 DNVIFQPRLG
+509 DNVIYQPRLG

-542 FQVMSIF
+542 FQVMSIS
-549 APTEPSGTNGVVQF
+549 APTEPSTGVQF
-563 YPGNVTTPYQYGLD
+563 YPGNVTSPYQYGLD
-577 VINIPPALFANS
+577 VINIPPALYGS
-589 VITNLTVTSGGSG
+589 VILGLNVTAGGSG
-602 FTNGQIVNISQPAFT
+602 FTNGQIVNISQPAF
-617 YVDSKGATKNINA
+617 GANSA
-630 STTSA
+630 STINA

-647 TSVTILSSGAGFNST
+647 TAVTILSSGAGFNST
-662 FNSSGTQTAGYVT
+662 VTSGTPAGFVT
-675 ITGGTTPATGTVV
+675 ITGGTTPATGVVTVG
-688 VQNGVV
+688 NGVV
-694 VPGSPPSQG
+694 LPVQPGQ
-703 PIVINTLSV
+703 
-712 TAGGSGFT
+712 
-720 NGQIVNIS
+720 
-728 SSTSTT
+728 
-734 NATGSATVNSSG
+734 
-746 QLTAVAILNPGSGFT
+746 
-761 TTQTVTITGGTGT
+761 
-774 TQATGTVFG
+774 
-783 QASNTFG
+783 
-790 NVLVP
+790 
-795 GKIVIRYN
+795 IVIRYN

-826 AQITILPNVPIYAT
+826 AQITILPNIPIYAT

-965 VLTQFYAYDP
+965 VLTQFYAYDT

-1085 MDNMDPFPMSATPQS
+1085 MDNMDPFPMSATPSS

-1115 TNGVFVGAVDGS
+1115 TSGVFVGAVDGS

-1171 ISLGGTN
+1171 ISLGGSN

>member
-7 RYFKPYL
+7 RYFKPSL

-24 AFTEPIVLNSVNGL
+24 NFTEPIVLNSVNHL
-38 LDITLLAQQSNQMLE
+38 LDITLLAHQSNQMLE
-53 TIGNTPFNLG
+53 TTGNTPFNLG

-68 TQVLTGGFYTYN
+68 KQVLTGGFYTYQ

-85 GQATQMTINSNNQ
+85 GQATQMTFNNDI
-98 STTSVVGGAGLTGD
+98 STTTVQGGAGLKGD
-112 TYTGPT
+112 SYTGPT
-118 LHVNRGDTIRIFM
+118 LHVNRGDTIRIRM
-131 ENGLPD
+131 ENDLPD

-144 TNTADTSVSQ
+144 TNTADNSVSQ
-154 MTGPQPINNHMHGL
+154 MMPGPQPINNHMHGL

-191 EYTIPQDQP
+191 EYTIPQEQP

-230 NANID
+230 
-235 KNAASNIDQI
+235 AASNIDQI
-245 ASIPNQ
+245 ASIPAGNQ
-251 FVMAI
+251 RLMGL

-261 AKAND
+261 ASAGN
-266 PSIPSYLVNPQMD
+266 PSIPIYLTNPQMD
-279 GAAYSVTN
+279 GAAYSVGGV
-287 PSGAVGAP
+287 SGTP

-300 YFQGGS
+300 YFQGGQ
-306 VSANTPGTAGGPAT
+306 VDNRPAPFTDANQVNGTLNSAYGIPTA
-320 SFIKQYTINGLVNP
+320 FIKQYTINGLVNP
-334 TITAAIG
+334 TITVG
-341 ESQVWSFAN
+341 KGQTEVWSFDN

-356 FQIGLYNGSTLVSNN
+356 FQIRLYDQAGTKVDGK
-371 LFQISQDGNALVN
+371 LFQISQDGNVLAN
-384 PVAGNGLIIAPGS
+384 AVAGNDLIVAPGS
-397 RYSFVITAPL
+397 RYSFVITAPST
-407 NANTSYT
+407 ANTSYT
-414 LKAFDI
+414 LKANDI
-420 ASGTSTPA
+420 QSGNKQGSYP
-428 SSSAISLVTITASTI
+428 ISLVTFTTNNISGTTLSPAISTGTA
-443 IGSTSAINTSTVLTS
+443 LTS
-458 STNPAFVDLSTAT
+458 KTNPAFVDLSTAP
-471 IAANRTVVFSSQVAN
+471 IAASRTVVFSSTVAN

-492 ISGGGGNQFQIN
+492 ISGGSGNQFQIN
-504 GESFP
+504 GEAFP
-509 DNVIFQPRLG
+509 DNVIFQPRLN

-549 APTEPSGTNGVVQF
+549 APTEPSGTVQF
-563 YPGNVTTPYQYGLD
+563 YPGNVTSPYQYGLD
-577 VINIPPALFANS
+577 VINVPPALY
-589 VITNLTVTSGGSG
+589 TSTS
-602 FTNGQIVNISQPAFT
+602 NG
-617 YVDSKGATKNINA
+617 
-630 STTSA
+630 
-635 TGSATVNSAGQL
+635 
-647 TSVTILSSGAGFNST
+647 
-662 FNSSGTQTAGYVT
+662 
-675 ITGGTTPATGTVV
+675 
-688 VQNGVV
+688 GVV

-703 PIVINTLSV
+703 PIVINTLTV
-712 TAGGSGFT
+712 TAGAGGSGFT

-746 QLTAVAILNPGSGFT
+746 QLTAVAILNPGSGFSSN
-761 TTQTVTITGGTGT
+761 QTVTITGGTGT

-826 AQITILPNVPIYAT
+826 AQITILPNLPIYAT
-840 GAGAGGAPQ
+840 GAGAGGTPQ

-888 DLIAGAGPGGGPRVI
+888 DLICGAGAGGGPRVI
-903 VFNGATNFTTVLQDF
+903 VFDGKTNFTTVLQDF

-945 ASAGPGGGPEVRV
+945 VSAGPGGGPEVRV
-958 FDAKTLN
+958 FDANTLN

-997 TGAGPGGGSHVKIW
+997 TGAGPGGGAHVKIW

-1070 TGTINGAPLVSVWQA
+1070 TGTMNGAPLVSVWQA
-1085 MDNMDPFPMSATPQS
+1085 MEDMDPFPVSATPSS
-1100 DYTMQSS
+1100 DYAMQSS
-1107 FFAFNSND
+1107 FFTFNSND

-1141 VLQRYSFLPGTE
+1141 VLSRYSFLPGTTN
-1153 APTFEDEFSPFPI
+1153 PTLEDEFSPFPI

>member
-7 RYFKPYL
+7 RYFKPSL

-24 AFTEPIVLNSVNGL
+24 AFTEPIVLNSVNHL
-38 LDITLLAQQSNQMLE
+38 LDITLLAHQSNQMLE

-98 STTSVVGGAGLTGD
+98 STTSVVGGAGLSGD

-118 LHVNRGDTIRIFM
+118 LHVNRGDTIRIRM
-131 ENGLPD
+131 ENNLPD
-137 SIPLAPN
+137 SIPLAPDL
-144 TNTADTSVSQ
+144 NTAFKTIST
-154 MTGPQPINNHMHGL
+154 MPPGPQPINNHMHGL
-168 HVSPAGSSDNVLIE
+168 HVSPEGSSDNVLIE

-230 NANID
+230 
-235 KNAASNIDQI
+235 AASNIDQI

-251 FVMAI
+251 FVMAM
-256 QTQNL
+256 QTQSL
-261 AKAND
+261 ASANN
-266 PSIPSYLVNPQMD
+266 PSIPGYLTSPKMD
-279 GAAYSVTN
+279 NAAYSVTN

-306 VSANTPGTAGGPAT
+306 VAQPEVSPTLALKNKGVLGGIPT
-320 SFIKQYTINGLVNP
+320 SFIQQYTINGQVNP
-334 TITAAIG
+334 TINAAIG

-350 ISSGTN
+350 ISSVTN

-371 LFQISQDGNALVN
+371 LFQISQDGNALVK

-397 RYSFVITAPL
+397 RYSFVITAPST
-407 NANTSYT
+407 AGTSYT
-414 LKAFDI
+414 LKASDI
-420 ASGTSTPA
+420 GSGNTASTYP
-428 SSSAISLVTITASTI
+428 ISLVTITTSTTF
-443 IGSTSAINTSTVLTS
+443 GSTSGINTSTVLTS
-458 STNPAFVDLSTAT
+458 STNQAFVDLSTAP
-471 IAANRTVVFSSQVAN
+471 IAANRTVVFSSTVAN
-486 PNAGSS
+486 PN
-492 ISGGGGNQFQIN
+492 GGGSIAGGAGNQFQIN
-504 GESFP
+504 EEAFP
-509 DNVIFQPRLG
+509 DNVIFQPRLN
-519 TVEEWTLLNYSNQP
+519 TVEEWTILNYSNQP

-549 APTEPSGTNGVVQF
+549 APTEPSGTVQF
-563 YPGNVTTPYQYGLD
+563 YPGNVTSPYQYGLD
-577 VINIPPALFANS
+577 VINVPPAL
-589 VITNLTVTSGGSG
+589 
-602 FTNGQIVNISQPAFT
+602 
-617 YVDSKGATKNINA
+617 YA
-630 STTSA
+630 S
-635 TGSATVNSAGQL
+635 
-647 TSVTILSSGAGFNST
+647 
-662 FNSSGTQTAGYVT
+662 
-675 ITGGTTPATGTVV
+675 
-688 VQNGVV
+688 NGVV

-703 PIVINTLSV
+703 PIVINTLIV

-734 NATGSATVNSSG
+734 NATGSATVNSAG

-761 TTQTVTITGGTGT
+761 SPNQPVTITGGTT
-774 TQATGTVFG
+774 NAAGTVDG

-795 GKIVIRYN
+795 GKIIIRYA
-803 PVGFTGSYVYH
+803 PTGFTGSYVYH

-826 AQITILPNVPIYAT
+826 AQITILPNIPIYAT

-888 DLIAGAGPGGGPRVI
+888 DLICGAGAGGGPRVI
-903 VFNGATNFTTVLQDF
+903 VFDGKSNFTTVLQDF

-965 VLTQFYAYDP
+965 VLTQFYAYDT
-975 SFSGGVTVATG
+975 SFSGGVTVTTG
-986 ETDGSGLSSLI
+986 ETDGSGLASLI

-1016 YTIGSTPILPGAQTI
+1016 YAIGSTPILPGAQTI

-1085 MDNMDPFPMSATPQS
+1085 MDNMDPFPMSATPSS

-1115 TNGVFVGAVDGS
+1115 TSGVFVGAVDGS

-1141 VLQRYSFLPGTE
+1141 VLSRYSFLPGTE
-1153 APTFEDEFSPFPI
+1153 APTLEDEFSPFPI

>member
-7 RYFKPYL
+7 RYFKPSL

-38 LDITLLAQQSNQMLE
+38 LDITLLAHQSNQNLE
-53 TIGNTPFNLG
+53 TTGQTPFNAGSAPL
-63 TGAIP
+63 A
-68 TQVLTGGFYTYN
+68 VLTGGFYTYQ

-85 GQATQMTINSNNQ
+85 GQASLASVNV
-98 STTSVVGGAGLTGD
+98 STTQGD
-112 TYTGPT
+112 NYTGPT
-118 LHVNRGDTIRIFM
+118 LNVNRGDTIRIRM
-131 ENGLPD
+131 ENDLPD

-144 TNTADTSVSQ
+144 TNTADNSVSP
-154 MTGPQPINNHMHGL
+154 MMPGPQPINNHMHGL

-182 IPQEMGFVY
+182 IPQDMGFVY

-219 RGLASMIIVGN
+219 RGLAAMIIVG
-230 NANID
+230 
-235 KNAASNIDQI
+235 NAASNIDQI
-245 ASIPNQ
+245 ASIPAANQ
-251 FVMAI
+251 REMAM

-261 AKAND
+261 ASATN
-266 PSIPSYLVNPQMD
+266 PTIPSYLINPQMD
-279 GAAYSVTN
+279 GAAYSVGGA
-287 PSGAVGAP
+287 SGTP

-300 YFQGGS
+300 YFQGGTAES
-306 VSANTPGTAGGPAT
+306 NTDKTGGIP
-320 SFIKQYTINGLVNP
+320 SFFIKQYTINGLVNP
-334 TITAAIG
+334 TITVG
-341 ESQVWSFAN
+341 KGQTEVWSFAN

-356 FQIGLYNGSTLVSNN
+356 FQIGLYDQANTPVNNN
-371 LFQISQDGNALVN
+371 LFQISQDGNSLVS
-384 PVAGNGLIIAPGS
+384 PVAGNDLIVAPGS
-397 RYSFVITAPL
+397 RYSFVITAPST
-407 NANTSYT
+407 AGTSYT
-414 LKAFDI
+414 LKAKDI
-420 ASGTSTPA
+420 KSGTGSPA
-428 SSSAISLVTITASTI
+428 ISSLFSLVTITANSTN
-443 IGSTSAINTSTVLTS
+443 GTTLSPAISTSTVLTS
-458 STNPAFVDLSTAT
+458 KSNPAFVDLSTAP

-486 PNAGSS
+486 PNAGNS

-509 DNVIFQPRLG
+509 ENVIFQPRLG

-549 APTEPSGTNGVVQF
+549 APTQPSTGVQF
-563 YPGNVTTPYQYGLD
+563 YPGNVTSPYQYGLD
-577 VINIPPALFANS
+577 VINIPPALYANS
-589 VITNLTVTSGGSG
+589 VITSLTVTAGGSG
-602 FTNGQIVNISQPAFT
+602 FTNGQVVNIS
-617 YVDSKGATKNINA
+617 S
-630 STTSA
+630 STSTVNA
-635 TGSATVNSAGQL
+635 TGSATVNSAGQI
-647 TSVTILSSGAGFNST
+647 TAVTILSSGAGFRNNQSV
-662 FNSSGTQTAGYVT
+662 S

-703 PIVINTLSV
+703 
-712 TAGGSGFT
+712 A
-720 NGQIVNIS
+720 IVN
-728 SSTSTT
+728 
-734 NATGSATVNSSG
+734 
-746 QLTAVAILNPGSGFT
+746 
-761 TTQTVTITGGTGT
+761 
-774 TQATGTVFG
+774 G

-826 AQITILPNVPIYAT
+826 AQITILPNIPIYAT

-888 DLIAGAGPGGGPRVI
+888 DLICGAGAGGGPRVI

-945 ASAGPGGGPEVRV
+945 VSAGPGGGPEVRV
-958 FDAKTLN
+958 FDANTLN
-965 VLTQFYAYDP
+965 VLTQFYAYAP

-986 ETDGSGLSSLI
+986 ETDGSGLASLI
-997 TGAGPGGGSHVKIW
+997 TGAGPGGGAHVKIW

-1070 TGTINGAPLVSVWQA
+1070 TGTMNGAPLVSVWQA
-1085 MDNMDPFPMSATPQS
+1085 MENMDPFPVSATPQIE
-1100 DYTMQSS
+1100 YTMQSS

-1141 VLQRYSFLPGTE
+1141 VLSRYSFLPGTTN
-1153 APTFEDEFSPFPI
+1153 PTLEDEFSPFPI